1 MQDKD
6 LTKKND
12 TREFDANPYDPE
24 RMNPE
29 DVMRHF
35 FVDEVPILPVAS
47 KSGALLGILKK
58 EDLVSELS
66 DLDRARKQKTDQ
78 LVQKLLKKMTLDD
91 LLPFVT
97 KHREFSVIN
106 IFGEH
111 LGKWSRL
118 QLLEASEFS
127 EKKKQP
133 AANINKQKDQE
144 MFEWIIYSIL
154 EHIPR
159 PLYALNNNG
168 KTMFYNGQFEELIAQ
183 NLGDEY
189 DIAHVENL
197 FTDPEKNDFYYNDNE
212 DILFFNQEFNV
223 YYEKIPMKSKDKQ
236 IGFLIFCDKE
246 SNIPISALVAR
257 KNLKKQSLTERLKT
271 IEKIIISETIKEK
284 KYSIDD
290 AAKALRITKKN
301 LYERAAVHGIEIERK
316 KSGKKK

>member
-6 LTKKND
+6 LTKKDD
-12 TREFDANPYDPE
+12 TKEFEVNPYDPE

-35 FVDEVPILPVAS
+35 FIDEVPILPVVS
-47 KSGALLGILKK
+47 KSGSLLGILKK
-58 EDLVSELS
+58 DDLVSELS
-66 DLDRARKQKTDQ
+66 DLDRAKKQKTDQ
-78 LVQKLLKKMTLDD
+78 LVQKILKKMTLDD

-111 LGKWSRL
+111 VGKWSRL
-118 QLLEASEFS
+118 QLLEASESS
-127 EKKKQP
+127 EKKKHP
-133 AANINKQKDQE
+133 AADIDKQKDRE
-144 MFEWIIYSIL
+144 MVEWIIYSIL

-168 KTMFYNGQFEELIAQ
+168 KTMFYNGHFEELVIQ
-183 NLGDEY
+183 NLGNVY
-189 DIAHVENL
+189 DISHVENI

-212 DILFFNQEFNV
+212 DILFYNQEFNV

-246 SNIPISALVAR
+246 SNIPVSALVAR
-257 KNLKKQSLTERLKT
+257 KNLKKQSLVARLKT

-284 KYSIDD
+284 NNDVD
-290 AAKALRITKKN
+290 EAAKALHITRKN
-301 LYERAAVHGIEIERK
+301 LYEKAAVYGIEIERK
-316 KSGKKK
+316 KTGGKK

>member
-1 MQDKD
+1 MQDKNS
-6 LTKKND
+6 TTSEE
-12 TREFDANPYDPE
+12 TRQFDGNPYDPE

-35 FVDEVPILPVAS
+35 FVDEVPILPVVS

-58 EDLVSELS
+58 DDLVSELS
-66 DLDRARKQKTDQ
+66 DLDRVKKQKTDQ

-106 IFGEH
+106 VFGEH

-118 QLLEASEFS
+118 QLLEASESS

-133 AANINKQKDQE
+133 AADINRQKDQE
-144 MFEWIIYSIL
+144 MLEWIIYSIL

-168 KTMFYNGQFEELIAQ
+168 KTMFYNGHFEDLIVK
-183 NLGDEY
+183 NLGEKY

-212 DILFFNQEFNV
+212 DILFYNQEFNI
-223 YYEKIPMKSKDKQ
+223 YYEKIPMKSNDKQ
-236 IGFLIFCDKE
+236 IGFLVFCDKE
-246 SNIPISALVAR
+246 SNIPVSALVAR
-257 KNLKKQSLTERLKT
+257 KNLKKQSLDDRIRT

-284 KYSIDD
+284 NNNIDE
-290 AAKALRITKKN
+290 AAKALHISKKN
-301 LYERAAVHGIEIERK
+301 LLERAGKHGIDAGRK
-316 KSGKKK
+316 KTVKKK

>member
-6 LTKKND
+6 STKKD
-12 TREFDANPYDPE
+12 EIREFDTNPYDPE

-35 FVDEVPILPVAS
+35 FVDEVPILPVVS

-58 EDLVSELS
+58 DDLVSELS

-118 QLLEASEFS
+118 QLLEASESS
-127 EKKKQP
+127 EKKKQS
-133 AANINKQKDQE
+133 AADIDKQKDHE
-144 MFEWIIYSIL
+144 MVEWIIYSIL

-168 KTMFYNGQFEELIAQ
+168 KTMFYNGHFEELIEQ
-183 NLGDEY
+183 SIGKDY
-189 DIAHVENL
+189 DIAQVENL

-212 DILFFNQEFNV
+212 DILFYNQEFNV
-223 YYEKIPMKSKDKQ
+223 YYEKIPMKSNDKQ
-236 IGFLIFCDKE
+236 IGFLVFCDKE
-246 SNIPISALVAR
+246 SNIPVSALIAR
-257 KNLKKQSLTERLKT
+257 KNLKKQSLAERLKT

-284 KYSIDD
+284 KNNIDF
-290 AAKALRITKKN
+290 AAKALHISKKN
-301 LYERAAVHGIEIERK
+301 LFERAAALGIEIERK

>member
-6 LTKKND
+6 QSKKD
-12 TREFDANPYDPE
+12 DIREFDANPYDPE

-35 FVDEVPILPVAS
+35 FVDEVPILPVVS

-58 EDLVSELS
+58 DDLVSELS

-78 LVQKLLKKMTLDD
+78 LVQKLLKKMSLDD

-118 QLLEASEFS
+118 QLLEASESS

-133 AANINKQKDQE
+133 AADIDKQKDQE
-144 MFEWIIYSIL
+144 MVEWIIYSIL

-168 KTMFYNGQFEELIAQ
+168 KTMFYNGHFEELIVQ
-183 NLGDEY
+183 SLGKDY
-189 DIAHVENL
+189 DIVHVESL

-212 DILFFNQEFNV
+212 DILFYNQEFNV
-223 YYEKIPMKSKDKQ
+223 YYEKIPMKSNDKQ
-236 IGFLIFCDKE
+236 IGFLVFCDKE
-246 SNIPISALVAR
+246 SNIPVSTLVAKR
-257 KNLKKQSLTERLKT
+257 NLKKQSLSERLKS

-284 KYSIDD
+284 NNNIDE
-290 AAKALRITKKN
+290 AAKALHITKKN
-301 LYERAAVHGIEIERK
+301 LHERAAMHGIAIERK